1 MVDDHPVV
9 RKGLES
15 CLKNQ
20 NRLRVVDTA
29 CDGGEAV
36 RKARELSPDVILMD
50 IDLPGMDGLEV
61 TQLLR
66 KEMPQVKIVILSIH
80 SHEEYLF
87 RIIRAGAHG
96 YVSKTAAPTELV
108 RAVEAVS
115 DGEMLFTPEM
125 ARAALTELVHNA
137 GQEPPL
143 AQLTGREREV
153 LALIA
158 SGQSNKEIANQLGI
172 GVRTTETH
180 RERIMRKLGIHS
192 IAGLTRFAIQ
202 HGVVKLEGARDAG
215 RPS

>member
-1 MVDDHPVV
+1 VLVVDDHPVV

-20 NRLRVVDTA
+20 NRLRVADSA
-29 CDGGEAV
+29 SDGNEAV
-36 RKARELSPDVILMD
+36 RKARELLPDVILMD
-50 IDLPGMDGLEV
+50 IDLPGMDGLAV
-61 TQLLR
+61 TELLR
-66 KEMPQVKIVILSIH
+66 KEMPQLKVLILTIH
-80 SHEEYLF
+80 SHQEYLF
-87 RIIRAGAHG
+87 RIIRSGAHG
-96 YVSKTAAPTELV
+96 YVSKTASPDELV
-108 RAVEAVS
+108 RAVEAVY
-115 DGEMLFTPEM
+115 DGEVMFTPEM
-125 ARAALTELVHNA
+125 ANAALTEMVNNA

-158 SGQSNKEIANQLGI
+158 SGRSNKEIATQLGI

-202 HGVVKLEGARDAG
+202 HGVVKLDGAREANG
-215 RPS
+215 

>member
-15 CLKNQ
+15 CLDNQ
-20 NRLRVVDTA
+20 TRVRVIA
-29 CDGGEAV
+29 AASEGEEAI

-50 IDLPGMDGLEV
+50 IDLPGRDGLEV

-66 KEMPQVKIVILSIH
+66 REMPQVKIVILSIH
-80 SHEEYLF
+80 SHREYLF
-87 RIIRAGAHG
+87 RIIRSGAHG
-96 YVSKTAAPTELV
+96 YISKSAAPAELV
-108 RAVEAVS
+108 RAVEAVF
-115 DGEMLFTPEM
+115 DGEVLFTPEM
-125 ARAALTELVHNA
+125 ARAALTEMVNHA

-143 AQLTGREREV
+143 AQLTVREREV

-158 SGQSNKEIANQLGI
+158 GGQSNKEIANQLGI

-192 IAGLTRFAIQ
+192 VAGLTRFAIQ
-202 HGVVKLEGARDAG
+202 HGVVKLDGAREG
-215 RPS
+215 TPS